1 MLTQGRLR
9 PVVQATSKA
18 DPKLQSSKDESTVV
32 TDASITSFSSSS
44 IAAVVESRTHS
55 PCRRGLEAR
64 RKDKDGPNVPEIPHS
79 CIEKLEVLGFGSF
92 SDVFEVK
99 VTGDGGAPQ
108 GVDPG
113 MTYAA
118 KMLRHDPAETHRCG
132 AYSGTN
138 RLAHAAKDLAE
149 EAELLSRLPRH
160 DHVIELR
167 ALSENFFAN
176 PPDGFLLLDRLTGTL
191 HDSLGKWRSDAK
203 QQHARNRSARSSLFG
218 LSASAK
224 AQRESLARTET
235 LRGTEIGIPLAK
247 AMEFLH
253 GNRVIFRDISPSN
266 VGFDESGTLKLFDF
280 GTARTYTEGRAMTSF
295 TGTPRYMSPEV
306 MVGDTQGKGGG
317 GGESSS
323 YGLPADVY
331 SFAVVLWEVSTRT
344 LQKPYALIRDLD
356 AAKRS
361 IVKMRYRPPIHQ
373 VSNRRLQT
381 LIKSGWDPNPKLR
394 PTFSRIVSELESIER
409 VVATAQRA
417 SGTLRGSH
425 PWRCCFHCFVE

>member
-1 MLTQGRLR
+1 MVGATSARASLTQGRL
-9 PVVQATSKA
+9 PAVVHATSRA
-18 DPKLQSSKDESTVV
+18 DTTLQSSKDASTVV
-32 TDASITSFSSSS
+32 TDASASSLSSSS
-44 IAAVVESRTHS
+44 IAAVFESGTHS
-55 PCRRGLEAR
+55 PCRLGLDWR
-64 RKDKDGPNVPEIPHS
+64 RKEGPNVPEIPHS

-99 VTGDGGAPQ
+99 VDGRNIGGATQ

-113 MTYAA
+113 RTYAA
-118 KMLRHDPAETHRCG
+118 KMLRRDPAETGRCV
-132 AYSGTN
+132 AYNGTK
-138 RLAHAAKDLAE
+138 RHAHAAKDLAE
-149 EAELLSRLPRH
+149 EAALLSTLPRH

-176 PPDGFLLLDRLTGTL
+176 PSEGFLLLDRLAGTL
-191 HDSLGKWRSDAK
+191 HDSLEKWRSDAK
-203 QQHARNRSARSSLFG
+203 QQHARNRSASNSLFG
-218 LSASAK
+218 LSSAAK
-224 AQRESLARTET
+224 AQRDSLARAET
-235 LRGTEIGIPLAK
+235 LRGTGIGIPLSK

-253 GNRVIFRDISPSN
+253 RNRVIFRDISPSN

-280 GTARTYTEGRAMTSF
+280 GTARTYTDGRAMTSF

-306 MVGDTQGKGGG
+306 MVGGTQGKGGG
-317 GGESSS
+317 VGGGEPPAS
-323 YGLPADVY
+323 YGFPADVY

-373 VSNRRLQT
+373 VSNRRLQS

-394 PTFSRIVSELESIER
+394 PTFSTIVSELESIER
-409 VVATAQRA
+409 AVAIA
-417 SGTLRGSH
+417 
-425 PWRCCFHCFVE
+425 